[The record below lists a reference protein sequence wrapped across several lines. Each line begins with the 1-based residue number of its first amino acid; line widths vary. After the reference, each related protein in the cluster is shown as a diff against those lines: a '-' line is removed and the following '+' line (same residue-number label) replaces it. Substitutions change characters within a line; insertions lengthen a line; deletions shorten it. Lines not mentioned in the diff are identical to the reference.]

1 MEPDADGNKTAKKR
15 NGEAGMKGKNLLS
28 YGLIVKAANGD
39 PGAIEEVLEH
49 YAGYIRYF
57 SKMDGHVN
65 ADVENH
71 VRERLIDG
79 ILKFRFNK
87 EQSKK

>member
-1 MEPDADGNKTAKKR
+1 MEPDADGNEAVKKR
-15 NGEAGMKGKNLLS
+15 NGETGMKGKPLLS
-28 YGLIVKAANGD
+28 YGIIVKAANGD
-39 PGAIEEVLEH
+39 PGAVEEVLEH

-71 VRERLIDG
+71 VKERLIDG
-79 ILKFRFNK
+79 VLKFRFNK
-87 EQSKK
+87 EQSEK

>member
-1 MEPDADGNKTAKKR
+1 
-15 NGEAGMKGKNLLS
+15 MKGKNLLP

-71 VRERLIDG
+71 VKERLIDG

-87 EQSKK
+87 EQSEK